1 MKSNT
6 IYAIKEELES
16 AREKYGPFN
25 STHEA
30 YAVLQEEVN
39 EFWELVQG
47 VVKFSDDDWKN
58 DRMRE
63 ELKQV
68 AAIAIRIIEELEN
81 KEIKW
86 V

>member
-6 IYAIKEELES
+6 VYIIKEELEK
-16 AREKYGPFN
+16 ARAKYGPFN

-39 EFWELVQG
+39 EFWELVQ
-47 VVKFSDDDWKN
+47 KN
-58 DRMRE
+58 NMDHKEVFMFD

-68 AAIAIRIIEELEN
+68 AAIAIRIMEELQEG
-81 KEIKW
+81 EIKW

>member
-39 EFWELVQG
+39 EFWELVQ
-47 VVKFSDDDWKN
+47 KN
-58 DRMRE
+58 NMVYKDLLMVD

>member
-6 IYAIKEELES
+6 VYIIKEELEK
-16 AREKYGPFN
+16 ARAKYGPFN

-39 EFWELVQG
+39 EFWDLVQ
-47 VVKFSDDDWKN
+47 KN
-58 DRMRE
+58 GHEHKEVFMFD

-68 AAIAIRIIEELEN
+68 AAIAIRIMEELQEG
-81 KEIKW
+81 EIKW